1 MSDTNYAPHLAVL
14 LKSIEANKGAER
26 VRVHAILDGVDTAL
40 LDLIRT
46 AVPELDIL
54 DYHVIGHPALE
65 LPPIM
70 HISRATYLRLIMPEI
85 LPAEVNRVLY
95 LDIDMVV
102 TQSLRPLWQSDL
114 QGRPFAAVED
124 HNLSADDLA
133 ERFSLPKGGLY
144 FNAGMLLIDMQAER
158 VGGYLRQALER
169 LKADPDAYPFADQD
183 ALNEVLWQNW
193 TRVDI
198 NWNYQRAFVNGG
210 KVYRTSDPKGV
221 HLPGILHFTEHWKPW
236 KSDEWHPYAWLY
248 WQNLRQTPFFA
259 KIRQRDGISLPRL
272 VKFWLKYR
280 VTLMRSRLASLLRS
294 LSNPSKKDLHA
305 EIVNSSFNV
314 ENREIS
320 ALEELA
326 AFTVLPK
333 KEQTL

>member
-1 MSDTNYAPHLAVL
+1 MQDNTIDLVCVTDGNYAPHLAVL
-14 LKSIEANKGAER
+14 LKSIEANKGFEH
-26 VRVHAILDGVDTAL
+26 VRVHAILDGVDAAL
-40 LDLIRT
+40 LGLIRA
-46 AVPELDIL
+46 AVPRLEIL
-54 DYHVIGHPALE
+54 DYHVVGHPALD

-70 HISRATYLRLIMPEI
+70 HISRATYLRLIMQEI
-85 LPAEVNRVLY
+85 LPAEINRVLY

-102 TQSLRPLWQSDL
+102 TQSLWPLWQSDL

-169 LKADPDAYPFADQD
+169 LNADADAYPFADQD

-193 TRVDI
+193 TPVNI

-210 KVYRTSDPKGV
+210 KVYCAIDPKGV
-221 HLPGILHFTEHWKPW
+221 HLPGILHFTERWKPW

-248 WQNLRQTPFFA
+248 WRNLRQTPFFA

-272 VKFWLKYR
+272 AKFWLKYQL
-280 VTLMRSRLASLLRS
+280 TLMRSGLASQLRRRS
-294 LSNPSKKDLHA
+294 DPPKEAVHA
-305 EIVNSSFNV
+305 RTVRSSFNV
-314 ENREIS
+314 
-320 ALEELA
+320 
-326 AFTVLPK
+326 
-333 KEQTL
+333 